1 MQAENGELLR
11 VVNLKKHFPIT
22 GGFMGRQVGAVKA
35 VDGISFDIKQG
46 ETLGMVG
53 ESGCGKSTAGRAIL
67 LLHEP
72 TSGQILFKGD
82 DLTQLSD
89 KELRQRRPQMQMIF
103 QDPYAS
109 LNPRHTVG
117 KIVGEPLVINGIM
130 RKGSQELKDR
140 VAELLELVGMDPIYM
155 RRYPH
160 EFSGGQ
166 RQRIG
171 IARALSLHPSFIVCD
186 EPISA
191 LDVSIQAQV
200 VNLLQDLQEQF
211 DLTYLFI
218 AHDLSMVKHISH
230 RIMVMYLGKIMEMT
244 DRNTLFD
251 NPLHPYTQSLNSAVP
266 LPNPELEK
274 NRQRFILKGDPPSPA
289 NPPSGCVFH
298 TRCPLT
304 VEECIRVEPEFREI
318 HPDHFIACHLAD
330 EKGSS
335 KIPEQ
340 KILESVI
347 A

>member
-35 VDGISFDIKQG
+35 VDGISFDIKRA

-117 KIVGEPLVINGIM
+117 KIVGEPLAINGM
-130 RKGSQELKDR
+130 MKKGSQELKDR
-140 VAELLELVGMDPIYM
+140 VAELLELVGMDPFYT
-155 RRYPH
+155 RRFPH

-171 IARALSLHPSFIVCD
+171 IARALSLNPSFIVCD

-200 VNLLQDLQEQF
+200 VNLLQDLQESL
-211 DLTYLFI
+211 DLAYLFI

-318 HPDHFIACHLAD
+318 RPDHFIACHLAD

-340 KILESVI
+340 KILESVMT
-347 A
+347 